1 MKIGLVGIGGMGFVH
16 FNSYKNIEDA
26 QLVAVC
32 DVDAETLNKKTE
44 GFELNRY
51 TDLDEMLEKEELDMV
66 DICTPTYLH
75 MEQVLKALD
84 KGVNVLCEK
93 PMAMNS
99 QEAKII
105 LDKAEETGKLYMV
118 AHVVRFM
125 ADYRYLKNLIDSK
138 KYGKLIRLDTKRI
151 SSIPRWSWEN
161 WFRDEKRSGLVVH
174 DMVIHDIDFIQHTL
188 GMPKDIMGAYYNLEG
203 DNNYGAATYLYDG
216 FSVSL
221 ETGWYNAD
229 IPFFA
234 EFFAV
239 FENGYLSRKDGKL
252 IECGEE
258 IDLEK
263 GETAEETGINVSG
276 ADGYTDEIRYFME
289 CIKKGEKPQ
298 LVTPESSAL
307 TIKLVEMTLEKM
319 NKLN

>member
-32 DVDAETLNKKTE
+32 DVDVETLNQKTE
-44 GFELNRY
+44 GFDLNRY
-51 TDLDEMLEKEELDMV
+51 TDLDEMLANEELDMV

-99 QEAKII
+99 QETKII
-105 LDKAEETGKLYMV
+105 LDKVEETGKLYMV
-118 AHVVRFM
+118 AHVIRFM
-125 ADYRYLKNLIDSK
+125 ANYKYLKSLIDTK
-138 KYGKLIRLDTKRI
+138 KYGKLIRLDAKRI

-161 WFRDEKRSGLVVH
+161 WFQDEKKSGLVVH
-174 DMVIHDIDFIQHTL
+174 DMVIHDIDFIQYTL
-188 GMPKDIMGAYYNLEG
+188 GMPKDIVGAYYTLEG
-203 DNNYGAATYLYDG
+203 ENNYGAATYLYDG
-216 FSVSL
+216 FSASV
-221 ETGWYNAD
+221 ETGWYNAEM
-229 IPFFA
+229 PFMV

-239 FENGYLSRKDGKL
+239 FENGYLSLKDGKL
-252 IECGEE
+252 VECGEE

-263 GETAEETGINVSG
+263 SEVIEETEINVSS
-276 ADGYTDEIRYFME
+276 ADGYTEEIRYFMD

-298 LVTPESSAL
+298 LVEPESSAL
-307 TIKLVEMTLEKM
+307 TIKLIEMTLDKM
-319 NKLN
+319 TKLN